1 MSPNDDFNTNKG
13 SLNSALCITD
23 IANADFPLI
32 NDYLIPRLLY
42 SCCTCTISVT
52 NLNSIDAYWRIYEV
66 AAAIIRLYGELCQ
79 NIPDFIDPSV
89 ESESK
94 AAKKSVNSQYD
105 EVLSCSA
112 KFHNRLRQQWSK
124 CLTQAHVAATVNDG
138 LAELS
143 VSIQRIPN
151 DNDSLSGISSH
162 HSMAYCYECE
172 YCSTILSDNVK
183 IVQGHYNVCAR
194 MVSAGYTIPRGE
206 KRNANNRSLKSILDD
221 KDSSPQLTSIASI
234 ECVNK
239 SYLNIGPKYLLD
251 VDKVVSTMNLSNPS
265 SQYGDDNL
273 SYPEFTNLDRCP
285 EMYDNLSFLSAM
297 SAFDTL
303 DHDALFVALSNAGC
317 PNFLLDYIRCSYDM
331 CDTSS
336 SRLSSSSQGYED
348 DNISIGHTAYV
359 DDILLFANDKHKMQF
374 ALDELSNKLR
384 CYGLRFRPQKC
395 FSIMSTFA
403 GRSAFNTL
411 SHIALLQRLLETNC
425 PSYLIRYNVNS
436 YEDGN
441 FGKVFKIGLSGLSP
455 RLYHGKLYFT
465 KSLMSM
471 TNVQN
476 SNYSFQPGHF
486 LYELTRPNTESVIYD
501 LCNDLE
507 PNISFNVQNE
517 TTLCLPD
524 HLICN
529 QQSMIC
535 SPSSNTDEQCVS
547 SDNTSQPVK
556 TSSSRSPDP
565 EQVQV
570 ASNELCRLLSNKDI
584 DSPDLHECGDL
595 LNNVSDALN
604 AGCTRLSLT
613 TLCFNQQHLSSAQPD
628 KIYDI
633 NRNRLGQY
641 NIAAIAKHLY
651 MDGRRAHKSK
661 SLLETLGLHAVQIQS
676 SANDIKRSI
685 FNSIYKN
692 PTRTKEVRRKMI
704 GEIKSDKAKWSQF
717 LSINDETTI
726 DYCRLLSDLKQKR
739 SIHGLSLLQIAAEAY
754 QSIFERTNSI
764 KKEIRAV
771 FDGNLSRKDN
781 YVWSLSVIW
790 RQASTQA
797 LGIDLMT
804 NKHGPP
810 SSMFSYSYS
819 SKPHH
824 IFVNLW
830 SMSSSIIQMRHNRDG
845 NVGFGAA
852 IQFLDR
858 GLSASTDGFSC
869 ALMSNACNLIG
880 DLFSVNLPSAAF
892 SIVLWSDDMLLAATK
907 VGKWYPSSG
916 YTTTVLNA
924 ISQHCVVANWNNPE
938 CFVIERDGIN
948 ERRKQIKKLL
958 QTFIS
963 QSSTFAAHVLD
974 GQVGFDDLDNFFRQ
988 LPTLT
993 TPYVAD
999 KVFHTFCELYLDT
1012 NLYAMKE
1019 EWSTYGYID
1028 TQHLSINVSL
1038 PTFDFTEIFE
1048 IYKCILHG
1056 TYKIKLKNLPSGRAN
1071 YRMINGFYP
1080 FDSKGDKSHTK
1091 LDIATVLCACG
1102 NGSFD
1107 MEKINVIFKYLA
1119 YGTYNLIVLGVLVA
1133 SQIDESFST
1142 MLIKL
1147 FQTYECCLDNG
1158 SIILCFKDLS
1168 DRIRRLFS
1176 SLFGMIRNPA
1186 SGTLLVLAYV
1196 LIATKIDFCLE

>member
-1 MSPNDDFNTNKG
+1 MTRSVETSNATKLSDNPGSFENILEDNITDTLLLEIYPHQEHIDASKTILDSSFTASEAYQSIFRLITKSAETDQIYVLLTYKKQPKSAHFSKNDVVLPCVSYRGLYKNDYDSRIKINRALYFNNTEKLVTELLGNKCKVECPL
-13 SLNSALCITD
+13 SASEVYNHYFNPLNSEEQSSQCYEPDLQLTPLSYDDRASASEFDISESDIRTAISTMSKNTSSDTDNVKVNQGLRFDPKLRILTLICNMAL
-23 IANADFPLI
+23 
-32 NDYLIPRLLY
+32 R
-42 SCCTCTISVT
+42 
-52 NLNSIDAYWRIYEV
+52 YEV

-124 CLTQAHVAATVNDG
+124 CLTQAHGVAIMTNEIAATVNDG

-206 KRNANNRSLKSILDD
+206 KRNANNRSLKSIIDD

-273 SYPEFTNLDRCP
+273 SYPDYVLNNSLDEFTNLDRCP
-285 EMYDNLSFLSAM
+285 EMYDNLSFLSAV

-331 CDTSS
+331 CDTRALSIRAHSS
-336 SRLSSSSQGYED
+336 KCK
-348 DNISIGHTAYV
+348 HTGENVVRDSTQARV
-359 DDILLFANDKHKMQF
+359 LR
-374 ALDELSNKLR
+374 SN
-384 CYGLRFRPQKC
+384 Q
-395 FSIMSTFA
+395 
-403 GRSAFNTL
+403 
-411 SHIALLQRLLETNC
+411 
-425 PSYLIRYNVNS
+425 
-436 YEDGN
+436 
-441 FGKVFKIGLSGLSP
+441 
-455 RLYHGKLYFT
+455 
-465 KSLMSM
+465 
-471 TNVQN
+471 
-476 SNYSFQPGHF
+476 
-486 LYELTRPNTESVIYD
+486 TESVIYD

-764 KKEIRAV
+764 KKAIRAV
-771 FDGNLSRKDN
+771 FDGNLSCKDN
-781 YVWSLSVIW
+781 YVWSLSEIW

-804 NKHGPP
+804 SKHGPP

-824 IFVNLW
+824 IFVNL
-830 SMSSSIIQMRHNRDG
+830 
-845 NVGFGAA
+845 
-852 IQFLDR
+852 
-858 GLSASTDGFSC
+858 
-869 ALMSNACNLIG
+869 
-880 DLFSVNLPSAAF
+880 
-892 SIVLWSDDMLLAATK
+892 
-907 VGKWYPSSG
+907 
-916 YTTTVLNA
+916 
-924 ISQHCVVANWNNPE
+924 
-938 CFVIERDGIN
+938 
-948 ERRKQIKKLL
+948 
-958 QTFIS
+958 
-963 QSSTFAAHVLD
+963 
-974 GQVGFDDLDNFFRQ
+974 
-988 LPTLT
+988 
-993 TPYVAD
+993 
-999 KVFHTFCELYLDT
+999 
-1012 NLYAMKE
+1012 
-1019 EWSTYGYID
+1019 
-1028 TQHLSINVSL
+1028 
-1038 PTFDFTEIFE
+1038 
-1048 IYKCILHG
+1048 
-1056 TYKIKLKNLPSGRAN
+1056 
-1071 YRMINGFYP
+1071 
-1080 FDSKGDKSHTK
+1080 
-1091 LDIATVLCACG
+1091 
-1102 NGSFD
+1102 
-1107 MEKINVIFKYLA
+1107 
-1119 YGTYNLIVLGVLVA
+1119 
-1133 SQIDESFST
+1133 
-1142 MLIKL
+1142 
-1147 FQTYECCLDNG
+1147 
-1158 SIILCFKDLS
+1158 
-1168 DRIRRLFS
+1168 
-1176 SLFGMIRNPA
+1176 
-1186 SGTLLVLAYV
+1186 
-1196 LIATKIDFCLE
+1196 